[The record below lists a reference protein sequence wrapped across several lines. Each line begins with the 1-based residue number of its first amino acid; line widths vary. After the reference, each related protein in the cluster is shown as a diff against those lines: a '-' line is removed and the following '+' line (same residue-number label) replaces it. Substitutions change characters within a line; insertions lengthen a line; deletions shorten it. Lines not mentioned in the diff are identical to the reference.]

1 MDQPNALIESQ
12 RRKVAAADRAVMVA
26 QQTAERERLI
36 LTGMEVMERAFAADS
51 SPQAEG
57 GTKNPDVASAR
68 AHSAASS
75 GPGRQRGAISHE
87 WRAVLARVG
96 RAAFTDADFHHYAQE
111 VVGRDIRPADAKR
124 RRESYQSNHLVEEAG
139 DGFRYRITDYAFEKF
154 GLASLNENG
163 AAEAAP
169 DAEEVGASSDQE
181 PNTDEVLG

>member
-1 MDQPNALIESQ
+1 MEQPNALIESQ

-36 LTGMEVMERAFAADS
+36 LTGMEAMERAFAAAP
-51 SPQAEG
+51 SPQVDS
-57 GTKNPDVASAR
+57 GTNKPDDAPSR
-68 AHSAASS
+68 AHPAGSS

-96 RAAFTDADFHHYAQE
+96 RGLFTDADFHHYAQE
-111 VVGRDIRPADAKR
+111 TVGRDIRPADAKR
-124 RRESYQSNHLVEEAG
+124 RRESYQANHLVEEAG

-154 GLASLNENG
+154 GLAGLNENG
-163 AAEAAP
+163 ATEAAP

-181 PNTDEVLG
+181 PSTDEVLG